1 MGAPALVVA
10 PVIIDVIGAKRTARG
25 YLRQNVLRKR
35 SLAGIHFSRP
45 RARATAAVM
54 HRREQI
60 WPGVEGQGGEDVAA
74 GQMML
79 EGAALGSVQR
89 ACCVTVQVA
98 HEVALAIT
106 GDAIA
111 EAAVVH

>member
-10 PVIIDVIGAKRTARG
+10 PVIINVIGAKRTSRG
-25 YLRQNVLRKR
+25 NLRQDVLRKR

-60 WPGVEGQGGEDVAA
+60 WPGIEGQGGEDVAVR
-74 GQMML
+74 QMVL
-79 EGAALGSVQR
+79 EGGALGSRQR
-89 ACCVTVQVA
+89 VCCVTVQMA

-106 GDAIA
+106 
-111 EAAVVH
+111 